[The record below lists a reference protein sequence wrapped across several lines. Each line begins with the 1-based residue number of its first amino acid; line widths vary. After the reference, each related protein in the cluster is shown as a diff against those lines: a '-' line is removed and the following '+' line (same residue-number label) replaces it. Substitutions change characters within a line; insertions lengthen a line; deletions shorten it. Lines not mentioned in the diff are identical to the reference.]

1 MAVAAPWLTAHF
13 PVDTLPKRILK
24 GLVASS
30 VIPVLLMPLC
40 ACYFQEAS
48 LLSPLSNFLVLPLCM
63 AAMLCGLGVF
73 LTGGWSVAALP
84 LLRLAGFLCRTVL
97 ELGSWCAGLHVG
109 VVPLGGSYVLPL
121 CLLCVLLALC
131 VFGFRREQRRVWASI
146 GLTVMLFWNVSLFVS
161 LLEQNTLKI
170 AMLGKGNACTL
181 VITCGDQTDVLDLT
195 GGGAGAEYV
204 SRYLQASGISHV
216 DTLVLDQQQYRAM
229 AAFHDALSYVQV
241 QRLLVP
247 EDTYHLPGSTVCGT
261 VPELFPI
268 ASAELL
274 RSQYTIRFLGPGTVE
289 IPTGNHQRAGIALR
303 TVEILYAG
311 RRVLCAAGT
320 EPLTESDVR
329 IQYGA
334 KLPETLSAGYLLTT
348 APCNVQDGQVYAGQN
363 NLCIS
368 IDAQGGISIQDLM
381 KGG

>member
-1 MAVAAPWLTAHF
+1 M
-13 PVDTLPKRILK
+13 
-24 GLVASS
+24 
-30 VIPVLLMPLC
+30 
-40 ACYFQEAS
+40 
-48 LLSPLSNFLVLPLCM
+48 
-63 AAMLCGLGVF
+63 
-73 LTGGWSVAALP
+73 AALP

-109 VVPLGGSYVLPL
+109 VVPLGDSYVLPL

-161 LLEQNTLKI
+161 LLERNTLKI

-261 VPELFPI
+261 VPAPFSI

-274 RSQYTIRFLGPGTVE
+274 RSQYTIRFLG
-289 IPTGNHQRAGIALR
+289 TG
-303 TVEILYAG
+303 TVEILYCRSQGAMCCRDG
-311 RRVLCAAGT
+311 AADGKRCADSVWRKAAGN
-320 EPLTESDVR
+320 PDCRVSADH
-329 IQYGA
+329 G
-334 KLPETLSAGYLLTT
+334 TLQCAGW
-348 APCNVQDGQVYAGQN
+348 ASVCRAE
-363 NLCIS
+363 
-368 IDAQGGISIQDLM
+368 
-381 KGG
+381 